1 MRHRANLD
9 ILRAVAVCTVL
20 IDHAAATVQLHPGY
34 DNRAVLDFTAQ
45 MGQVG
50 VTSFFVHTSLVLMD
64 SLKRL
69 HETEKLVA
77 LRFYVRRFFRIYP
90 LAVFTI
96 LFALVFHLPSN
107 TWGVVD
113 HITGLGIAANLL
125 LVQNLITG
133 TNVVAPL
140 WSLPYEVQMYVVLPA
155 LYLVT
160 RSRRP
165 ILSIAGLIVFFCAV
179 AVTLAFTVGRLNMAA
194 YVPCFLCGVLA
205 YTLLKRVKPRFPA
218 ILWPVLLMAIVV
230 AFCIVNLY
238 YESPF
243 WLVWIVSLILGISI
257 PVFKNST
264 SRIANKIA
272 ETVARFSYGMYLLHV
287 PVLYLVFFKM
297 KLQSIPL
304 GLALF
309 LAITFVAAIACYHVI
324 EKPAIDLGRRWS
336 SRPNHKPVPVDSTLG
351 PSN

>member
-1 MRHRANLD
+1 M
-9 ILRAVAVCTVL
+9 L
-20 IDHAAATVQLHPGY
+20 IDHAAATLQLHPGY
-34 DNRAVLDFTAQ
+34 NNRAVLDFTAQ
-45 MGQVG
+45 IGQVG

-69 HETEKLVA
+69 HATEKLVT

-90 LAVFTI
+90 LAIFTI
-96 LFALVFHLPSN
+96 LFVLLFQIPSN
-107 TWGVVD
+107 TWGTVD
-113 HITGLGIAANLL
+113 PITGLGIAANLL

-133 TNVVAPL
+133 SNIIAPM

-160 RSRRP
+160 KARRP
-165 ILSIAGLIVFFCAV
+165 ILYIAGLIAFFCAI

-205 YTLLKRVKPRFPA
+205 YALLERVKPRLPA
-218 ILWPVLLMAIVV
+218 ILWPVLLVVLIV
-230 AFCIVNLY
+230 AFCITDLY
-238 YESPF
+238 YETPF

-257 PVFKNST
+257 PIFKNST
-264 SRIANKIA
+264 SRVANTIA
-272 ETVARFSYGMYLLHV
+272 ETVARYSYGMYLLHV

-297 KLQSIPL
+297 NVQSIPL

-309 LAITFVAAIACYHVI
+309 VAITFAAAIACYHVI
-324 EKPAIDLGRRWS
+324 EKPAIDLGRRLS
-336 SRPNHKPVPVDSTLG
+336 S
-351 PSN
+351 SNMLVREGIEPPQVAS